1 MVVSLLASFLVIF
14 VSTQMQLKSFLEKV
28 DELTKCATQNA
39 EDISVLKTKI
49 RELDNFIQE
58 IGVKIGLTP
67 KETVN
72 AIINLKS
79 AHLKTIQNY

>member
-1 MVVSLLASFLVIF
+1 MAREVISIVVSFLVIF

-39 EDISVLKTKI
+39 EKNSVLKTKI

-58 IGVKIGLTP
+58 IGVKLGLTP
-67 KETVN
+67 KEVVD
-72 AIINLKS
+72 AIIN
-79 AHLKTIQNY
+79 IQ